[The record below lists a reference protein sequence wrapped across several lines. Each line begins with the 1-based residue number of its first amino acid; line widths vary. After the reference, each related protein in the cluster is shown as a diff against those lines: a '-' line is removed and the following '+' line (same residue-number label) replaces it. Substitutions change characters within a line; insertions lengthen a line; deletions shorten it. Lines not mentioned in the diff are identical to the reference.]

1 MKMGIVGKYL
11 VVYEAGPTYGS
22 RIRSWGLMK
31 YKAREQ
37 KWTGR
42 ASRDLLEK
50 FSEMVRLP
58 PYIQKVLD
66 DMRKVQAAV
75 DKERALPDPAP
86 LVQYPVKKSLYLH
99 QVRAANMALITFGMI
114 APEEVD
120 KIEAKR
126 ETEKTGN
133 EQ

>member
-22 RIRSWGLMK
+22 VIRAWGLMK
-31 YKAREQ
+31 YRTKEQ

-42 ASRDLLEK
+42 VSRDLLEK
-50 FSEMVRLP
+50 FAGIVRLP
-58 PYIQKVLD
+58 PYIQGVLD
-66 DMRKVQAAV
+66 DMRKVQDAV
-75 DKERALPDPAP
+75 DKERGLPDPAP
-86 LVQYPVKKSLYLH
+86 LTQYPVKKSLYLH

-114 APEEVD
+114 KPEEVA
-120 KIEAKR
+120 KVEAKR
-126 ETEKTGN
+126 KAEKAGN